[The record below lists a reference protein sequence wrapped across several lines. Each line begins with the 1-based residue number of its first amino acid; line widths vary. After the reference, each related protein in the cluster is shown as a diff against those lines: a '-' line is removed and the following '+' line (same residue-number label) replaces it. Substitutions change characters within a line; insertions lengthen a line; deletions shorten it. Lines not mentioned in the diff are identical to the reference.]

1 MRQASIFLVEDEALI
16 RMMLADMIE
25 ELGHRVAAE
34 TGNIQDAQVLAET
47 AIFDL
52 AILDINI
59 AGSSIVPVAEII
71 DRRGLPFLFI
81 SGYGSAARP
90 EAFIERPALQK
101 PLCYRSSAKQLTRST
116 EPLVRH
122 RPPLTILRQRFN
134 EPHRSSLHHVH
145 AADRGACGDLE
156 FARSLTARRHGTQ
169 RPIVLIV
176 RGVT

>member
-16 RMMLADMIE
+16 RMMLAEMVD
-25 ELGHRVAAE
+25 ELGHRVVAE
-34 TGNIQDAQVLAET
+34 AGNIQDAQVLAET

-101 PLCYRSSAKQLTRST
+101 PLMLSTLGETINAILATAGKASSRADD
-116 EPLVRH
+116 
-122 RPPLTILRQRFN
+122 
-134 EPHRSSLHHVH
+134 SSPNI
-145 AADRGACGDLE
+145 
-156 FARSLTARRHGTQ
+156 Q
-169 RPIVLIV
+169 
-176 RGVT
+176 